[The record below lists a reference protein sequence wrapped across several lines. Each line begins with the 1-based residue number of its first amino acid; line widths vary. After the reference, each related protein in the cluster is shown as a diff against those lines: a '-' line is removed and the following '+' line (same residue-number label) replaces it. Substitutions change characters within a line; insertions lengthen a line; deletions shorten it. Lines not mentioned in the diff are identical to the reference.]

1 MSTCQGNIKDDHC
14 CWINGKVCKF
24 LKHYPTEKRIWS
36 CGIREKYNSWEET
49 YQDLD
54 YIKDVKPILDE
65 IDIPDCGD
73 WPRPNE
79 QCAICGVIG

>member
-1 MSTCQGNIKDDHC
+1 MSLCSGNEEDHC
-14 CWINGKVCKF
+14 CYLKGRVCEH
-24 LKHYPTEKRIWS
+24 LEENTVSGRRWA
-36 CGIREKYNSWEET
+36 CGIRRKYNSWQET

-65 IDIPDCGD
+65 IGIPDCGD